1 MVQGI
6 VIRGTTPKHEFDL
19 TQPAELI
26 DDIRVIYGQKGKAL
40 FTKTWPDCQIVE
52 NKIIVSLLQEE
63 TLLLRPDKLLNVE
76 VILKLKNE
84 QVIGSPYPITFRV
97 VGSMNEEIID

>member
-6 VIRGTTPKHEFDL
+6 VIRGTTAKHEFDL
-19 TQPAELI
+19 TQPVELV

-40 FTKTWPDCQIVE
+40 FTKTWPDCQIV
-52 NKIIVSLLQEE
+52 NKKIIVSLLQEE
-63 TLLLRPDKLLNVE
+63 TLLLNPNKLLNAE
-76 VILKLKNE
+76 IIIKLKDG
-84 QVIGSPYPITFRV
+84 QVVGNPYPITFRV